1 MKKLILVLLALGIV
15 GTIVSGCSGAEETE
29 TPTDTGTTDPE

>member
-15 GTIVSGCSGAEETE
+15 GTIVSGCSGAEETTE
-29 TPTDTGTTDPE
+29 PAADTTATE

>member
-15 GTIVSGCSGAEETE
+15 GTIVSGCSSAEETE
-29 TPTDTGTTDPE
+29 TPTDTSATPDE